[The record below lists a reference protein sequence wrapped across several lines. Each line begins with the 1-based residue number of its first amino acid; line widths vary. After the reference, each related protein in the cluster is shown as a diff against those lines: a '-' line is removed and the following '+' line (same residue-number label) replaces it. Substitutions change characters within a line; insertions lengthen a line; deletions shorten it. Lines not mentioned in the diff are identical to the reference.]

1 MQRSCANLTQIPTPF
16 QSISRFIYLFLWPY
30 MKNSSNSAHTHTALP
45 LFAVRLCLFETWVSA
60 AAARR
65 TCSECQSY
73 RVRELFAGACFH
85 SVRRQQVLHFPH
97 SSSTIFPLGFSFFKD
112 AATRDPQNNVEMW
125 KALREKSHHTVNNM
139 KNVCKQKL
147 MCFYC
152 YFQLTYEP
160 LHTHTN
166 THTHSCYTCQHYVGQ
181 IINRFSS
188 TKPPMPGAS
197 KLNVWKCK

>member
-1 MQRSCANLTQIPTPF
+1 MRRHSCANLTQIPTPF
-16 QSISRFIYLFLWPY
+16 PELLSLYLFILYGPPIW
-30 MKNSSNSAHTHTALP
+30 KIVQIQHTHTAP
-45 LFAVRLCLFETWVSA
+45 LCCARLCLFETWVSAA

-73 RVRELFAGACFH
+73 REKALFTGACFH
-85 SVRRQQVLHFPH
+85 SVRRQQVLHFPRS
-97 SSSTIFPLGFSFFKD
+97 SSSTIFPLGFSFFFKD

-152 YFQLTYEP
+152 YFQHTHTYET
-160 LHTHTN
+160 LHTHIHLLHLPTLCGPN
-166 THTHSCYTCQHYVGQ
+166 HKQVQLDEATDAWGIKVE
-181 IINRFSS
+181 RVE
-188 TKPPMPGAS
+188 M
-197 KLNVWKCK
+197 

>member
-30 MKNSSNSAHTHTALP
+30 MKNSSNSAHTHTAEP
-45 LFAVRLCLFETWVSA
+45 SPFSVCASA
-60 AAARR
+60 SLKHEFQLLLHVEHAPNAKVTEWA
-65 TCSECQSY
+65 
-73 RVRELFAGACFH
+73 LFAGACFH
-85 SVRRQQVLHFPH
+85 SVRRQQVLHFSH
-97 SSSTIFPLGFSFFKD
+97 SSISSSTIFPLGFSFFKD

-152 YFQLTYEP
+152 YFQHTYEP
-160 LHTHTN
+160 LHTHTLLLHLPTLCGPN
-166 THTHSCYTCQHYVGQ
+166 HKQVQLDEATDAWGIKVE
-181 IINRFSS
+181 RVE
-188 TKPPMPGAS
+188 M
-197 KLNVWKCK
+197 